1 MTLSDQLALVGVIVT
16 VIGVIVA
23 LIGIGVAVWQM
34 FRANRIAQVQSWLT
48 LRDLMANYDDVHAN
62 LRPAGKWHA
71 SLEEPHIVE
80 EWAKVE
86 TYMGLFEY
94 CKELIDAGLLRKDE
108 FKRWYLYRLSN
119 LLANPRIVTYKLHQ
133 RRGGWTDF
141 IVQCEI
147 LEKEIPPSTKNLPS
161 FVH

>member
-1 MTLSDQLALVGVIVT
+1 
-16 VIGVIVA
+16 
-23 LIGIGVAVWQM
+23 
-34 FRANRIAQVQSWLT
+34 
-48 LRDLMANYDDVHAN
+48 MANYDDVHAN
-62 LRPAGKWHA
+62 LRPRGKWHA

-119 LLANPRIVTYKLHQ
+119 LLANPRIVTFKLHQ
-133 RRGGWTDF
+133 LRDEWKDLIALCQTMDE
-141 IVQCEI
+141 V
-147 LEKEIPPSTKNLPS
+147 IPPPTKDLPP
-161 FVH
+161 FIN